1 MSTAEEGELRYLTD
15 IEPGITRHRAG
26 KGFFYR
32 DPTGARVTDR
42 ATLAWIRSLAIPPA
56 WTSVWI
62 SPDPS
67 AHLLASGRDAKNRK
81 QYRYHPRWRALQE
94 ASKFDRML
102 AFGAALPT
110 LRARVNEDLA
120 QRALGRNKVVALVVR
135 LLETTLI
142 RVGNDEYAKL
152 NKSFGLTTMRDR
164 HLKVQGTQLKFAFR
178 GKSGKQHEVTL
189 KSRRLA
195 NLAKQCQDIRGQEL
209 FQYVDEDGER
219 RRVSSEDVNAYL
231 REVTGESFTAKDFRT
246 WSGTVL
252 AAWALRELEAFDT
265 QAGAKRNVT
274 RAIEAVAS
282 RLGNTPAICR
292 KSYVHPAI
300 LECYLD
306 GSLVEAL
313 KIEVERELREEASG
327 LTPEEAIV
335 LAFLQRRLQS
345 QVQSPPQ
352 QPSEQAA

>member
-1 MSTAEEGELRYLTD
+1 MAAVSEAEELRYITD
-15 IEPGITRHRAG
+15 AEPGITRHRAG

-32 DPTGARVTDR
+32 DPDGKRISDPGR
-42 ATLAWIRSLAIPPA
+42 LRWIRSLAIPPA
-56 WTSVWI
+56 WQNVWI
-62 SPDPS
+62 SPDPNG
-67 AHLLASGRDAKNRK
+67 HLLASGRDAKGRK

-102 AFGAALPT
+102 AFGAVLPA

-120 QRALGRNKVVALVVR
+120 RRGLGREKVLALVVR

-142 RVGNDEYAKL
+142 RVGNEEYAKL

-164 HLKVQGTQLKFAFR
+164 HLKVQGTQLKFKFR
-178 GKSGKQHEVTL
+178 GKSGKPHEITL

-195 NLAKQCQDIRGQEL
+195 QLVKQCQDIRGQEL
-209 FQYVDEDGER
+209 FQYLDEDGER

-231 REVTGESFTAKDFRT
+231 REITGESFTAKDFRT

-252 AAWALRELEAFDT
+252 AAWALNELESFDT
-265 QAGAKRNVT
+265 QAAAKRNIT
-274 RAIEAVAS
+274 RAIEAVAG

-300 LECYLD
+300 LDCYLD

-313 KIEVERELREEASG
+313 KAEVERELREEVGG
-327 LTPEEAIV
+327 LTSEEAIV
-335 LAFLQRRLQS
+335 LAFLQRRLQAES
-345 QVQSPPQ
+345 VERVPD
-352 QPSEQAA
+352 AAAA